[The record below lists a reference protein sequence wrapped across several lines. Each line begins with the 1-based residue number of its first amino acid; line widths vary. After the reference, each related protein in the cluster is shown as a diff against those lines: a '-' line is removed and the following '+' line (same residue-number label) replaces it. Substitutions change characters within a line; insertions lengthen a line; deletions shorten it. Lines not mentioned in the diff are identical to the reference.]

1 MTKIK
6 TNIKNNYFTT
16 LTKEQMELKKGF
28 IRNYTNKNNNAADGS
43 QMDANAN
50 ITNKNI
56 HTMEYEIHKD
66 INIHINRALINDKI
80 RELYGDKLAKEY
92 IRQIE
97 DHEIYV
103 HDETS
108 LKPYYVNITIY
119 PFLLDGLKTLGGGS
133 IAPKHLSR
141 FCGGFINLMLAVS
154 SQFAG
159 AVATAEFL
167 IDFDYFAKKTYG
179 DNYLEANKNDFNS
192 YLQ

>member
-1 MTKIK
+1 ME
-6 TNIKNNYFTT
+6 TNGKKNTYFTT
-16 LTKEQMELKKGF
+16 LTPEQMELKKGF
-28 IRNYTNKNNNAADGS
+28 IRNYANKKNNAADGS

-66 INIHINRALINDKI
+66 INIQINRALISDKI
-80 RELYGDKLAKEY
+80 RELYGDELAKEY

-97 DHEIYV
+97 SHEIYV

-108 LKPYYVNITIY
+108 LKPYCVSITMY

-133 IAPKHLSR
+133 VAPKHLAS

-167 IDFDYFAKKTYG
+167 MYF
-179 DNYLEANKNDFNS
+179 E
-192 YLQ
+192 